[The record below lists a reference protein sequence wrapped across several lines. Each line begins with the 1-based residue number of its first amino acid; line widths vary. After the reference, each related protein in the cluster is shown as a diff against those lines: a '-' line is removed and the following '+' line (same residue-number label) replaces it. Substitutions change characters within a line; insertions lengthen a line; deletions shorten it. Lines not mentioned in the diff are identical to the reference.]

1 MFRKRLTE
9 RIKAGFAWSVISEE
23 GECIPGNETDAK
35 LPSDESVPNS
45 KIAAERVAN
54 EMVNIPSAE
63 AQPSAI
69 PCRTE
74 MEDLLDNSTR
84 KFKPEFLLDRP
95 KPAEPAVKEPAVK
108 RPTAAFRVVS
118 GGEADS
124 VDVPATILLPDEMV
138 ESCELLAESVISM
151 SVSVLAS
158 DQIGET
164 ALKSA
169 IGESARTRS
178 IEFRSYVPKEMKKT
192 G

>member
-35 LPSDESVPNS
+35 LPSDESAPNS
-45 KIAAERVAN
+45 KIAAEIVAN
-54 EMVNIPSAE
+54 GMESPPSAE
-63 AQPSAI
+63 PQPPVI

-74 MEDLLDNSTR
+74 MEDLLDNSAR

-95 KPAEPAVKEPAVK
+95 KPAEPAAKEPVAK

-118 GGEADS
+118 EGEADS
-124 VDVPATILLPDEMV
+124 TDVPATILLPDEMV
-138 ESCELLAESVISM
+138 ESSELLAESVISM
-151 SVSVLAS
+151 SVSVLGA
-158 DQIGET
+158 DFVGEPSPKV
-164 ALKSA
+164 AV
-169 IGESARTRS
+169 GEFARTRS